1 MLCLRYLGL
10 LRQAHTQPAPAQ
22 IRLVVMC
29 SFQESFSR
37 AGNYALYGMF
47 IKQGISCGEDVGKG
61 EINSAFDGLQALT
74 GIVMP
79 LFWSRAYA
87 FFQGKGMPGGA
98 FLVAAVLN
106 LLSHLC
112 VVLAPKQSLY
122 VDEHQIPIERLSAGD
137 QA

>member
-1 MLCLRYLGL
+1 
-10 LRQAHTQPAPAQ
+10 
-22 IRLVVMC
+22 MC

-98 FLVAAVLN
+98 FIVAAVLN

-112 VVLAPKQSLY
+112 VVLAPPKQSLY
-122 VDEHQIPIERLSAGD
+122 VRMLTSIRSPLSGSQPAIRRNHTSYMYPPVSCESWGRL
-137 QA
+137 